1 MSKWDMVQLEQLL
14 SDTITGEWGQ
24 DCNNNLGVKVLRTT
38 NFTNQGIIDY
48 SKVVIRDI
56 SSNKVEKKKL
66 LPRDIILEKSGGSD
80 NQPVGRVVFFNR
92 SDDVFLCNNFTQ
104 ILRVNSEIADS
115 KYIFYYLHNLH
126 KIGVTELLQNKTTGI
141 RNLQVKNYMALQIAL
156 PPLFIQQKIAEI
168 LDLFNFIIDKSKL
181 QFYKLDLLVK
191 SRFVTSNLQ
200 RLEVPR

>member
-14 SDTITGEWGQ
+14 SDTITGECGQ